1 MWLTIG
7 PADVNISFVARILQR
22 NKKKETDSDMKR
34 NKLYDTIYI
43 GLCAALIA
51 VCSQIQIPAAV
62 PFTLQTFAIFLT
74 CGLLGGKRGTV
85 SVLIYILLGAVGLP
99 VFAGFKGGI
108 GALLGTTGG
117 YIIGFIFTALIMWLF
132 EKLPGKKLIT
142 LGISM
147 ACGLIICY
155 AFGTAWFIY
164 VYTNTKEPVGIL
176 TALSWCVFPFIIPD
190 MIKIALALALTSR
203 LRKLI
208 PFRT

>member
-1 MWLTIG
+1 MLTSHSLHG
-7 PADVNISFVARILQR
+7 SCSKV
-22 NKKKETDSDMKR
+22 KKKETDSDMKR

-108 GALLGTTGG
+108 DALLGTTGG

-132 EKLPGKKLIT
+132 EKLPGKKWIT

-147 ACGLIICY
+147 VCGLIICY

-190 MIKIALALALTSR
+190 MIKIALSLALTSR